1 MGRKF
6 RPFEPIDKEER
17 LQKYFKTI
25 RMATG
30 MSASEF
36 ARTIGVTRQLINFI
50 EAGDAR
56 VTYMT
61 YLGVE
66 GIVLNSHMSLLLDLW
81 DILVDGDYTEDFRDL
96 ANKWGKIIACSYVNG
111 VTDDEQAN
119 DAWHTILAEL

>member
-1 MGRKF
+1 MGRKV
-6 RPFEPIDKEER
+6 RPFEPVEKEER

-25 RMATG
+25 RMASG
-30 MSASEF
+30 MNTTEF
-36 ARTIGVTRQLINFI
+36 ANALCVTRQLINFI

-66 GIVLNSHMSLLLDLW
+66 AIVLNSHMPLLLDLW

-96 ANKWGKIIACSYVNG
+96 ADKWGKIIACAYVNG
-111 VTDDEQAN
+111 VVDDEQAN